1 MGSAPL
7 IGFDRSW
14 SKAQP
19 SSRGEVEKER
29 ETKDDGRYIIFY
41 TFDEDEN
48 DEPSEERGA
57 D

>member
-1 MGSAPL
+1 
-7 IGFDRSW
+7 
-14 SKAQP
+14 
-19 SSRGEVEKER
+19 VEKER